1 MASVFYKEILDA
13 RRHLEEWILRQ
24 SDYHPRI
31 LYPAKLSDKCKELK
45 KDISKMGRT
54 HSKKFLPCTLSQE
67 TTGRCASA
75 KPGKKDKK
83 EEEEIR
89 SNAGR
94 GQSNS
99 QNDVPGH
106 SWAAK
111 PQSNQSRLGE
121 NDERYQKGHL
131 WEKYQKWQKCLKL
144 CLEKL
149 LVSM

>member
-31 LYPAKLSDKCKELK
+31 LYPAKLSDKCKEEK

-99 QNDVPGH
+99 RMMSQGT
-106 SWAAK
+106 AGQ
-111 PQSNQSRLGE
+111 QSHKATNLDWR
-121 NDERYQKGHL
+121 RMMKGVR
-131 WEKYQKWQKCLKL
+131 KVISGKNTRSGGS
-144 CLEKL
+144 
-149 LVSM
+149 V